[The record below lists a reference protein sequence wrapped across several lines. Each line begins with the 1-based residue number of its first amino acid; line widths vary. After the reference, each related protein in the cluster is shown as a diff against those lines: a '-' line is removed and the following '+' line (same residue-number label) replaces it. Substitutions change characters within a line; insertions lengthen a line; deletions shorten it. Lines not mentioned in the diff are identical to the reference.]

1 MYTVYYY
8 RNNEVNT
15 FITDD
20 IRAAYIVAYNEV
32 RWLGCEEAHVTTN
45 ETGEILRSYIKGW
58 RPCFLFIRFNDLTN

>member
-15 FITDD
+15 FNTDD

-32 RWLGCEEAHVTTN
+32 RWLGCEEAHVITN
-45 ETGEILRSYIKGW
+45 ETGEILRSYIKG
-58 RPCFLFIRFNDLTN
+58 